1 MFKYTPSIIN
11 FTNLEIKKRK
21 FEKKMVKFI
30 IKIKF
35 ASGGGSERDTKLTN
49 L

>member
-21 FEKKMVKFI
+21 FEKKNG
-30 IKIKF
+30 KIYNQDKIRKWRRQR
-35 ASGGGSERDTKLTN
+35 A
-49 L
+49 